1 MSKPLFTIEP
11 SASINDA
18 IKLMSDKKIR
28 RLVVVDKN
36 NEMIGI
42 MTQKDIFKVIEK
54 NPSLL
59 EEFYGDNFSSKFR
72 EVYER
77 FSQYRFENLAPD
89 L

>member
-1 MSKPLFTIEP
+1 
-11 SASINDA
+11 
-18 IKLMSDKKIR
+18 
-28 RLVVVDKN
+28 
-36 NEMIGI
+36 

-59 EEFYGDNFSSKFR
+59 EEFYGDNFSPKFK

>member
-59 EEFYGDNFSSKFR
+59 EEFYGDNFSPKFR